1 MLSFFYGFKWGNKFI
16 NNKIRLRI
24 EFRACKGYNSN
35 RIINNLKK
43 RANLNY
49 LSFPFAIS
57 L

>member
-24 EFRACKGYNSN
+24 EFRACKGDNSN

-43 RANLNY
+43 RANLN
-49 LSFPFAIS
+49 
-57 L
+57 